1 VVTFRF
7 YVVSTVAFFLALA
20 VGVLVGSVLDGR
32 IADGLQDRLE
42 RVETSLDETVAAIDQ
57 KNVEIDQL
65 ERYIEASAPYA
76 VEGRL
81 EATSTVVV
89 AEPGLD
95 AAPVEDLVRRLREAG
110 SRVEGIVWLESRWEL
125 SDEQDL
131 AAAAE
136 LAGVDSDDP
145 AEVRAALWELV
156 LAPEEAESG
165 PNSTTTTTGEVPP
178 GDQPAGAGPATT
190 GPTTTG
196 PTTTG
201 PATTGPA
208 TTAPTTTAADVAAAP
223 VFDRAPLSELAQ
235 AGLVRLQR
243 TDGETESPGGELLLV
258 AATGAASSLADPG
271 AATTEL
277 VRRAAAAGV
286 SSVLAEVA
294 VLPEDGSEP
303 ERGRLVTEALE
314 TGPATFS
321 TVDDLEL
328 IAGRVAV
335 VLALA
340 ELRDGNVGRYGF
352 GPDVDGVLPP
362 WPGP

>member
-1 VVTFRF
+1 MVTFRF

-145 AEVRAALWELV
+145 AEVRAALWEL
-156 LAPEEAESG
+156 LLTPEEAESA
-165 PNSTTTTTGEVPP
+165 PNSTTTTGEVPP
-178 GDQPAGAGPATT
+178 GDQSPGAGPATT
-190 GPTTTG
+190 GPT
-196 PTTTG
+196 
-201 PATTGPA
+201 TTGPA

-243 TDGETESPGGELLLV
+243 TDGETEAPGGELLLV

>member
-1 VVTFRF
+1 MVTFRF

-65 ERYIEASAPYA
+65 QRYIEASAPYA
-76 VEGRL
+76 VDGRL

-145 AEVRAALWELV
+145 AEVRAALWELL
-156 LAPEEAESG
+156 LAPEETESA
-165 PNSTTTTTGEVPP
+165 PNSTTTTTGEVPA
-178 GDQPAGAGPATT
+178 GDQPPGAGPATT
-190 GPTTTG
+190 APTTT
-196 PTTTG
+196 
-201 PATTGPA
+201 APA
-208 TTAPTTTAADVAAAP
+208 TTAPTTTAADGASAP

-243 TDGETESPGGELLLV
+243 TDGETEAPGGELLLV

-277 VRRAAAAGV
+277 VRQAAAAGV
-286 SSVLAEVA
+286 ASVLAEVA

-328 IAGRVAV
+328 LAGRVAV

-340 ELRDGNVGRYGF
+340 EVRDGTVGRYGF

>member
-1 VVTFRF
+1 MVTFRF

-136 LAGVDSDDP
+136 LAGIDSDDP
-145 AEVRAALWELV
+145 VEVRAALWELL
-156 LAPEEAESG
+156 LAPEEAESA
-165 PNSTTTTTGEVPP
+165 PNSTTTTGEVPP
-178 GDQPAGAGPATT
+178 GDQPPGA
-190 GPTTTG
+190 
-196 PTTTG
+196 
-201 PATTGPA
+201 GPA
-208 TTAPTTTAADVAAAP
+208 TTAPTTTAPATTAPTTTDVAAAP

-243 TDGETESPGGELLLV
+243 TDGETDAPGGELLLV

-277 VRRAAAAGV
+277 VRRSSAAGV
-286 SSVLAEVA
+286 ASVLAEVT

-303 ERGRLVTEALE
+303 ERGRLVTESLE

-340 ELRDGNVGRYGF
+340 ELREGNVGRYGF

>member
-1 VVTFRF
+1 MVTFRF

-95 AAPVEDLVRRLREAG
+95 ASSVEDLVRRLREAG

-136 LAGVDSDDP
+136 LVGIDSDDP
-145 AEVRAALWELV
+145 VEVRAALWDLL
-156 LAPEEAESG
+156 LAPEEAE
-165 PNSTTTTTGEVPP
+165 PAPISTTTTTGEVPA
-178 GDQPAGAGPATT
+178 GDQPPGAV
-190 GPTTTG
+190 PTTAV
-196 PTTTG
+196 PSM
-201 PATTGPA
+201 AV
-208 TTAPTTTAADVAAAP
+208 PTTTAVDVVTAP
-223 VFDRAPLSELAQ
+223 LFDRVPLSELAQ

-243 TDGETESPGGELLLV
+243 TDGETEAPGGDLLMV
-258 AATGAASSLADPG
+258 AATGAASSLTDPG

-277 VRRAAAAGV
+277 VRRSSAAGV
-286 SSVLAEVA
+286 ASVLAELA

-340 ELRDGNVGRYGF
+340 ELREGNVGRYGF

>member
-1 VVTFRF
+1 MVTFRF

-81 EATSTVVV
+81 DATSTVVV

-131 AAAAE
+131 TAAAE

-145 AEVRAALWELV
+145 AEVRAGLWELL
-156 LAPEEAESG
+156 LAPDEPESA
-165 PNSTTTTTGEVPP
+165 PTTTTTTGEVPP
-178 GDQPAGAGPATT
+178 DDQPAGAGPATT
-190 GPTTTG
+190 SPT
-196 PTTTG
+196 
-201 PATTGPA
+201 A
-208 TTAPTTTAADVAAAP
+208 TAPTTTAPATTAAPDVAAAP
-223 VFDRAPLSELAQ
+223 LFDRAPLSELAQ
-235 AGLVRLQR
+235 AGLLRLQR
-243 TDGETESPGGELLLV
+243 TDGETDVPGGELLLV
-258 AATGAASSLADPG
+258 AATGAASSLTDPG
-271 AATTEL
+271 ASTTEL

-328 IAGRVAV
+328 LAGRVAV

-340 ELRDGNVGRYGF
+340 ELRDGNVGRYGL